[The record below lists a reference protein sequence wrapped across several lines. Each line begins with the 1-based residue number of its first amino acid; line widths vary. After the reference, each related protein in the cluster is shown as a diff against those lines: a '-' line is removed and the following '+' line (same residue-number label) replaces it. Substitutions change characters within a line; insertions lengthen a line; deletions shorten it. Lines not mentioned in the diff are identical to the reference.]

1 MTTAEKTAKIAA
13 YYVHH
18 RDNGLSADEAIA
30 HIAAGLDVER
40 ETVLVA
46 IHYFL
51 TH

>member
-1 MTTAEKTAKIAA
+1 MTTAEKTARIAA
-13 YYVHH
+13 YYAHH

-30 HIAAGLDVER
+30 HVAAGLGIER
-40 ETVLVA
+40 DTVLVA